1 MILRFEGNDP
11 AIATDAYVAPGAQI
25 MGRVRLEAGASV
37 WFNAVLRGDDEPIT
51 VGENSNVQDNAT
63 LHIDPGHPVVVG
75 KSVVIGHNAIV
86 HGATIEDEVLIGM
99 HATVLTGARIGRGS
113 IVGAGALV
121 PEGVTI
127 PPNSLVV
134 GIPAKVVR
142 STTPDQVAGI
152 RRSAAGLPR
161 PGGPLPP
168 EWNIRPM
175 TQPLTAHLP
184 QRPGRSCE

>member
-11 AIATDAYVAPGAQI
+11 AIATDAYVALGAQI
-25 MGRVRLEAGASV
+25 MGRVTLAAGASV

-63 LHIDPGHPVVVG
+63 LHIDPGYPVVIG
-75 KSVVIGHNAIV
+75 KNVVIGHNAIV
-86 HGATIEDEVLIGM
+86 HGATIEDDVLIGM
-99 HATVLTGARIGRGS
+99 HATVLTGATIGRGS

-121 PEGVTI
+121 PEGATI

-142 STTPDQVAGI
+142 STTPEQVAGI
-152 RRSAAGLPR
+152 RKSADGYRARADRFRRSG
-161 PGGPLPP
+161 
-168 EWNIRPM
+168 IS
-175 TQPLTAHLP
+175 
-184 QRPGRSCE
+184 GR